1 MRSLSQVNNV
11 INSPTARGGSL
22 SPTALLNQIRVI
34 NGQVAINNNKGGTRI
49 LKITKTIETDRT
61 SSVVP
66 IMKPYPTIDVLRQNF
81 LSTPR
86 DLRIESTAISPRLGI
101 RDFKTHLSDTI

>member
-11 INSPTARGGSL
+11 INSPTVRGGSL

-34 NGQVAINNNKGGTRI
+34 NGQVAATSAKGGTRI

-61 SSVVP
+61 SSVMPQV
-66 IMKPYPTIDVLRQNF
+66 KPYPTIDILR
-81 LSTPR
+81 
-86 DLRIESTAISPRLGI
+86 
-101 RDFKTHLSDTI
+101 